1 MGFSEFDEA
10 WDDDP
15 DRHTEEEMRVGEAL
29 LGASIRTLEPH
40 EAVTVPAS
48 APIGEAIRV
57 MLDRSIGAILVTHE
71 DGSIA
76 GIFTERDVMRRVAA
90 PGVDQK
96 RPVSEVMTP
105 DPESLAPD
113 DGVAFAL
120 NRMVHQGYRHV
131 PIVDGP
137 NPLGILS
144 VRDVVR
150 YIVSL
155 MPARVLNLPPEPSL
169 EARSPDGG

>member
-15 DRHTEEEMRVGEAL
+15 DRHSAQEQRVGEAL
-29 LGASIRTLEPH
+29 LGASIRTLQPH
-40 EAVTVPAS
+40 AAVTVPTS
-48 APIGEAIRV
+48 APIREAIRIL
-57 MLDRSIGAILVTHE
+57 LDRGIGALLVTNE
-71 DGSIA
+71 AGGIA
-76 GIFTERDVMRRVAA
+76 GIFTERDVLRRVAA
-90 PGVDQK
+90 ADVDQQ
-96 RPVSEVMTP
+96 RPVCEVMTP

-120 NRMVHQGYRHV
+120 NRMVLQGYRHI
-131 PIVDGP
+131 PIVDGD

-155 MPARVLNLPPEPSL
+155 MPARVVNLPPEPNL